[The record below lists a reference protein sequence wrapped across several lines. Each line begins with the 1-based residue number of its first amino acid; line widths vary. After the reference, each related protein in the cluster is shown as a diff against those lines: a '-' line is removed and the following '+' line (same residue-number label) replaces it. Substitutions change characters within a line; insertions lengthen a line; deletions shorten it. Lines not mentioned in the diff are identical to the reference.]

1 MTMQVAFF
9 APLLHTG
16 GTQRHLQQ
24 VLGLL
29 DHGRFTARVYT
40 LRPGGEVEDELRVAG
55 VPVRSLDVGGSLLGP
70 RALVAM
76 VRTARALRAARVQV
90 VHGYQWR
97 PALVGA
103 VVARLAG
110 VPLVVAGKRSLTGDD
125 RRARLAW
132 RLIGHQVDTI
142 VTNAEALRDEAGAQG
157 VTARWSVIPCG
168 VDVDRFRGG
177 PSPVEAKRAVGLDPQ
192 RPVIGTVGRLEV
204 RKRQDHLLRAARA
217 MTTAG
222 EGALA
227 PQVLIVGDGPLRP
240 RLEAEARDSGVAS
253 SVRFT
258 GSVADVR
265 VPLAAMDVFV
275 LPSAAEGMSN
285 ALLEAMAAGRPV
297 VATAVGGSSEVIE
310 DGRTGVLVP
319 PDDVDRLA
327 DEIQA
332 LLSNPG
338 RSAFL
343 GAAARRAVTQRF
355 GARAMVAR
363 LEDLYAERLA
373 ARQRRAA

>member
-29 DHGRFTARVYT
+29 DRERFTTRVYT
-40 LRPGGEVEDELRVAG
+40 LRPGGDVEDEFRASG
-55 VPVRSLDVGGSLLGP
+55 VTVRSLDLGRSLLAP
-70 RALVAM
+70 RALAAM
-76 VRTARALRAARVQV
+76 LHTARTLRAAGVQV

-110 VPLVVAGKRSLTGDD
+110 VPLVFAGKRSLTGED

-132 RLIGHQVDTI
+132 RLIGRQVDTI

-157 VTARWSVIPCG
+157 VVARWSVIPSG

-177 PSPVEAKRAVGLDPQ
+177 PSGPEAKRSMGLDPQ
-192 RPVIGTVGRLEV
+192 RPVIGTVGRLEA
-204 RKRQDHLLRAARA
+204 RKQQGDLLRAARA

-227 PQVLIVGDGPLRP
+227 PQVLIVGDGPLRGA
-240 RLEAEARDSGVAS
+240 LEAEACELKVAPA
-253 SVRFT
+253 VRFA
-258 GSVADVR
+258 GSVTDVR
-265 VPLAAMDVFV
+265 LPLAAMDVFV
-275 LPSAAEGMSN
+275 LPSGAEGMSN
-285 ALLEAMAAGRPV
+285 ALLEAMAAARPV
-297 VATAVGGSSEVIE
+297 VATAVGGSCEVIE

-319 PDDVDRLA
+319 VGDVDRLA
-327 DEIQA
+327 AEVQA

-338 RSAFL
+338 RCAFL
-343 GAAARRAVTQRF
+343 GAAARRAVGQRF

-373 ARQRRAA
+373 ARGRRAA